1 MPQALHDVGLAAF
14 FIFTGPLPGESFKRL
29 RKMGCGFKPAQARYL
44 FNGQA
49 GCVQTTLRSVGAS
62 VHDILMDA
70 YSNVLFKNPVEI
82 VWMIIQLAAESL
94 HRQVVHVIGADILD
108 YRIHESRSSV
118 RGCFAGKRDQ
128 YRFERSGNQRVVS
141 RQPGLEF
148 GADSYKELIDILIPF
163 ADQCLEKAFDIRRR
177 GNLPCWNVL
186 LVYDGKRLLYGKP
199 FPRKVEIDGKH
210 LSGQVAARNQHIRR
224 SGRYVNYGVSS

>member
-49 GCVQTTLRSVGAS
+49 GCVQKTLRSVGAS

-163 ADQCLEKAFDIRRR
+163 ADQCLEKAFDIRRAR
-177 GNLPCWNVL
+177 EFAMLERPA
-186 LVYDGKRLLYGKP
+186 RLRWEEAP
-199 FPRKVEIDGKH
+199 VW
-210 LSGQVAARNQHIRR
+210 
-224 SGRYVNYGVSS
+224 